1 MSRPYEVQTA
11 IDDLLERRPDL
22 IGAGDDI
29 LYEYVKRDN
38 PQLSWAAKDKTRKRR
53 KKYKVNTEPSF
64 VNTFQSWFDGP
75 ISESGMF
82 SYDWMKEGY
91 TGL

>member
-53 KKYKVNTEPSF
+53 NIRLI
-64 VNTFQSWFDGP
+64 QS
-75 ISESGMF
+75 
-82 SYDWMKEGY
+82 
-91 TGL
+91 LLL